1 VTAHRR
7 MSPRLTLAACSALL
21 ALAGCGGTRAY
32 EQTYLRASYNWT
44 FRGLYPQA
52 DRLFNG
58 FDFGHAILSE
68 TLLRHPHDGP
78 ERLDGP
84 VYRRLTCEVL
94 RDPPRVPIEERA
106 VAPTYGVQYPEA
118 IAVFDWAHM
127 LHRQF
132 YDIIADERLGS
143 AERERRAQEALRYYR
158 SRSDLALSSTPKSMD
173 LMEKQSYSLAFRAA
187 APRFNGLIWSYH
199 WLQLALYDALL
210 TSPNAAARKAAVARD
225 VERFRRMIADS
236 GRHRPKSMPM
246 SAAVAPAFTSRYP
259 EAAVIFDNLHALH
272 DVVSDVLATPTFSP
286 DEKRSAIL
294 LAIARY
300 QNETASSISL
310 DEWLKMSRA
319 MGAVAVDTTGDSRP
333 ERWAC
338 PDGTLR
344 STPPAVSRSLR
355 DQ

>member
-1 VTAHRR
+1 
-7 MSPRLTLAACSALL
+7 
-21 ALAGCGGTRAY
+21 
-32 EQTYLRASYNWT
+32 
-44 FRGLYPQA
+44 
-52 DRLFNG
+52 
-58 FDFGHAILSE
+58 
-68 TLLRHPHDGP
+68 
-78 ERLDGP
+78 
-84 VYRRLTCEVL
+84 
-94 RDPPRVPIEERA
+94 
-106 VAPTYGVQYPEA
+106 
-118 IAVFDWAHM
+118 
-127 LHRQF
+127 
-132 YDIIADERLGS
+132 
-143 AERERRAQEALRYYR
+143 
-158 SRSDLALSSTPKSMD
+158 
-173 LMEKQSYSLAFRAA
+173 
-187 APRFNGLIWSYH
+187 
-199 WLQLALYDALL
+199 
-210 TSPNAAARKAAVARD
+210 
-225 VERFRRMIADS
+225 MIADS
-236 GRHRPKSMPM
+236 GRHQPKSMPM